1 MSPAS
6 GACRPR
12 GEQLLPRPGRG
23 AGALAGEA
31 GVARGAGPGCFMS
44 RPGRE
49 AAARQGK
56 KLFPFLFSRNFS
68 NNFNSQFEN
77 SILSKKMIFPENG
90 PKMKVA

>member
-1 MSPAS
+1 MSPVS
-6 GACRPR
+6 GACRPW
-12 GEQLLPRPGRG
+12 GERLRPRPGRG
-23 AGALAGEA
+23 AGEA
-31 GVARGAGPGCFMS
+31 GAARGAGPGHFVS